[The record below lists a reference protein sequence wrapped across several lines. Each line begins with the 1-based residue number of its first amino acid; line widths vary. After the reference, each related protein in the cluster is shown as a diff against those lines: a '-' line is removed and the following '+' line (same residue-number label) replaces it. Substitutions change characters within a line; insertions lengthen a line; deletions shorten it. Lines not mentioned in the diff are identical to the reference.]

1 MADIIIA
8 EFMDKGAVASLQKD
22 FDVLYDEG
30 LVDKPAELAG
40 LVAGCRALVVRN
52 RTQVRGDLLAGA
64 AKLQVVGR
72 LGVGLDNID
81 VPACKAKGVSVI
93 PATGANDVAVAE
105 YVLTGLLMLARGC
118 YGDSAAVLA
127 GEWPRS
133 RQIGGEI
140 YGKTLG
146 LIGFGGIAREV
157 ALRAT
162 VFGMRVVAYD
172 PFLAASDACWEKYG
186 VTPLGLDALL
196 EQADAV
202 SLHVPLVPET
212 KHLIHAG
219 NIAKMRDGALLV
231 NSSRGGT
238 VDEEA
243 LVAALRSGKIGGALL
258 DVYEKEPLPAGS
270 VLVGAPNCIVT
281 AHIAG
286 VTRESNVRVSY
297 LIAEKVKAALLEA
310 QS

>member
-1 MADIIIA
+1 MADIVIA
-8 EFMDKGAVASLQKD
+8 EFTDKGAVASLQKD

-40 LVAGCRALVVRN
+40 HVVGCRALIVRN

-81 VPACKAKGVSVI
+81 VPACKEKGVAVI

-105 YVLTGLLMLARGC
+105 YVLSGLLMLARGC
-118 YGDSAAVLA
+118 YDDSAAVLA

-157 ALRAT
+157 ALRAA

-172 PFLAASDACWEKYG
+172 PFLPAADPCWEKYG

-196 EQADAV
+196 EASDAV

-219 NIAKMRDGALLV
+219 NIAKMRGGALLV

-238 VDEEA
+238 VDETA

-258 DVYEKEPLPAGS
+258 DVFEKEPLPAGS

-286 VTRESNVRVSY
+286 VTRESNVRVSH